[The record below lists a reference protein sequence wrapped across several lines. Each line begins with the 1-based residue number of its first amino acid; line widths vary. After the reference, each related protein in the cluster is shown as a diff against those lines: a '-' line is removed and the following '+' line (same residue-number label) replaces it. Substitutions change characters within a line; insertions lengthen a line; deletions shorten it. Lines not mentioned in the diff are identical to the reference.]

1 VVVVVVVDD
10 VDVDVV
16 VDEEVAGLVVVVVV
30 DDVDVDVVVDEEVA
44 GLVVVVLVV
53 VVGTIVEVVDV
64 MPAVV
69 DSRVLGAAG
78 GSVVRED
85 ELVDAS
91 HPMATA
97 TRVRAG
103 SVTSRLN

>member
-1 VVVVVVVDD
+1 MVVDD

-16 VDEEVAGLVVVVVV
+16 VEVAGLAVVVVV
-30 DDVDVDVVVDEEVA
+30 DDVDVDVDVVVDEEVA

-78 GSVVRED
+78 GSVARED
-85 ELVDAS
+85 ELLDAS

-97 TRVRAG
+97 TRVMAG
-103 SVTSRLN
+103 SVTSPLN

>member
-1 VVVVVVVDD
+1 VVVVVDDVD

-16 VDEEVAGLVVVVVV
+16 VDEEVAGLVVAV
-30 DDVDVDVVVDEEVA
+30 DDVDVVVDEEVA

-85 ELVDAS
+85 ELLDAS

-97 TRVRAG
+97 TRVMAG
-103 SVTSRLN
+103 SVTSPLN

>member
-1 VVVVVVVDD
+1 VVVDD

-30 DDVDVDVVVDEEVA
+30 EVDVDVVVDEEVA

-64 MPAVV
+64 LPAVV

-97 TRVRAG
+97 TRAMAG
-103 SVTSRLN
+103 SVTSPLN

>member
-1 VVVVVVVDD
+1 VVVED

-16 VDEEVAGLVVVVVV
+16 VDEVAGLVVVVVV
-30 DDVDVDVVVDEEVA
+30 DDVDVDVDVVVDEVA

-85 ELVDAS
+85 ELLDAS

-97 TRVRAG
+97 TRVMAG
-103 SVTSRLN
+103 SVTSPLN

>member
-1 VVVVVVVDD
+1 VVVVVDD

-16 VDEEVAGLVVVVVV
+16 VDEEVAGLVVVV

-53 VVGTIVEVVDV
+53 VVGTIVEVVDE

-85 ELVDAS
+85 ELLDAS

-97 TRVRAG
+97 TRVMAG
-103 SVTSRLN
+103 SVTSALN

>member
-1 VVVVVVVDD
+1 VVVVVDD

-16 VDEEVAGLVVVVVV
+16 VDEEVAGLVVAV
-30 DDVDVDVVVDEEVA
+30 DDVDVVVDEEVA

-85 ELVDAS
+85 ELLDAS

-97 TRVRAG
+97 TRVMAG
-103 SVTSRLN
+103 SVTSPLN

>member
-44 GLVVVVLVV
+44 GLVVVVVV
-53 VVGTIVEVVDV
+53 VVDDVDVVDV

-91 HPMATA
+91 HPIATA